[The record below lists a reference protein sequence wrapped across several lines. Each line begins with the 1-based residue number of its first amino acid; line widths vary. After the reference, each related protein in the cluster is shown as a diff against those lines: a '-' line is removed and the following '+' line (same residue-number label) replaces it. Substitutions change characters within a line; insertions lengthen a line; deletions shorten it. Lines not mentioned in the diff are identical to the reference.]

1 MMTKICVPIS
11 GSSADVARRMANE
24 AISSGADLVEIRAD
38 LIAGADPATIKK
50 RFSDILGVSI
60 ITLRS
65 KAEGG
70 KSELTGVA
78 REKWLLEALDL
89 GAAFTDLEHDADR
102 RLLQN
107 LGNWRTRVIASK
119 HFLGGWK
126 VEEIGRTLAE
136 CCSFGGIGKVA
147 ASIRNPTEGISLL
160 DARKSAGNS
169 KFSLMGMGEGA
180 EITRAL
186 AGSIG
191 SELAFCAL
199 EKAKSVS
206 KGQLTLE
213 EQKRILPDDRIVV
226 GLIGH
231 PLGHTL
237 SPRMHNAAF
246 RETKLPGIYL
256 TFDVPDAGQVKGF
269 MRGSA
274 KLGARGFNVTIPYK
288 EVAFSAMDFLDDE
301 ARRAKAVNTVL
312 VQEDKTLK
320 GFNTDIFGF
329 SESLRAA
336 GYDPR
341 NKRALIVGAGGA
353 SRAAVIALWKMG
365 AKIII
370 ANRTPE
376 RAEELVKS
384 MRVFV
389 KTVPLGAVE
398 QEKPFSLIVNAT
410 PVGMRGFETAPVVPE
425 SLIGKAEAVLD
436 MVYNPIETPL
446 LEAAKPHGVKMIHG
460 LDMLLFQG
468 AKAFE
473 IWTSSKAPVDIM
485 KHQLVEAIG

>member
-1 MMTKICVPIS
+1 MTKTCVPIS
-11 GSSADVARRMANE
+11 GDSAGAARKMADE
-24 AISSGADLVEIRAD
+24 AISSGANLVEIRAD
-38 LIAGADPATIKK
+38 LIADIDPATIKK
-50 RFSDILGVSI
+50 HFSDILGVSI

-70 KSELTGVA
+70 KSELTGA
-78 REKWLLEALDL
+78 NREKWLMKALEL
-89 GAAFTDLEHDADR
+89 GAAFTDLEHDADKK
-102 RLLQN
+102 LLHN
-107 LGNWRTRVIASK
+107 LRNRGTRVIASK
-119 HFLGGWK
+119 HFLGDWK
-126 VEEIGRTLAE
+126 IEEIDRTLSE
-136 CCSFGGIGKVA
+136 CCSTGGIGKVA
-147 ASIRNPTEGISLL
+147 ATTRDAMEGISLL
-160 DARKSAGNS
+160 DARKSAGS
-169 KFSLMGMGEGA
+169 SRFSLMGMGEGA

-199 EKAKSVS
+199 DKGKSVA

-213 EQKRILPDDRIVV
+213 EQRRILLDDRIVV

-237 SPRMHNAAF
+237 SPRIHNAAF
-246 RETKLPGIYL
+246 RKMKLPGIYL
-256 TFDVPDAGQVKGF
+256 TFDIPYAEQIPNF
-269 MRGSA
+269 MRRSA
-274 KLGARGFNVTIPYK
+274 KLRVRGFNVTIPYK
-288 EVAFSAMDFLDDE
+288 EVAFSAMDSLDDE

-312 VQEDKTLK
+312 VQEDGALK

-341 NKRALIVGAGGA
+341 NKRALIIGAGGA
-353 SRAAVIALWKMG
+353 SRAAVIALWRMG

-389 KTVPLGAVE
+389 KTIPLDAVE
-398 QEKPFSLIVNAT
+398 QEKPFGLIVNAT
-410 PVGMRGFETAPVVPE
+410 PVGMRGFETAPIVPE
-425 SLIGKAEAVLD
+425 SLIEKAEAVMD
-436 MVYNPIETPL
+436 MVYNPMETPL
-446 LEAAKPHGVKMIHG
+446 LAAAKTHGVKMIHG

-473 IWTSSKAPVDIM
+473 IWTGFKAPVEIM
-485 KHQLVEAIG
+485 KCQLMEAIG